1 MSDLKFTD
9 DEAQLV
15 NAMANTRHGVAS
27 RLGFYASV
35 LFPVFVFG
43 AYGIVSQDFLATAV
57 SLVGLSIFVGWNLSQ
72 ESKYVGLYKSVFEKV
87 AQHQRDST
95 PPVQQAA
102 AREVGCPP
110 EQ

>member
-1 MSDLKFTD
+1 MDSAA

-15 NAMANTRHGVAS
+15 NAMANMRHGVAS
-27 RLGFYASV
+27 RLSFYASV
-35 LFPVFVFG
+35 SFPVFVFG
-43 AYGIVSQDFLATAV
+43 VYGIVSQDFLATAV

-72 ESKYVGLYKSVFEKV
+72 ESKYVGLCKSVFEKV
-87 AQHQRDST
+87 ARHQRDSA

-102 AREVGCPP
+102 APDVGGPP

>member
-1 MSDLKFTD
+1 
-9 DEAQLV
+9 
-15 NAMANTRHGVAS
+15 
-27 RLGFYASV
+27 
-35 LFPVFVFG
+35 LFPVFV
-43 AYGIVSQDFLATAV
+43 YGVYGLVSQDFLATAV

-87 AQHQRDST
+87 ARHQRDSA

-102 AREVGCPP
+102 VREVGGP